1 MNASGDARELE
12 RRLNLAYLT
21 AFGIVLIIFAA
32 AVHLAF
38 TLDFRHE
45 ERTRLDVLTA
55 QALAAYDMH
64 DGALDIDA
72 EAPELSDSHLEGVA
86 WYSQSGRLLA
96 LAGTLPDIEEPPSA
110 GAERHTA
117 RFWSRDVASAHGYV
131 RAAVVTARDAHS
143 LARDDLGLGIG
154 LLVALIAASFGGR
167 YLASRAIVRIVA
179 SMRTL
184 RDFTADAAHELRGPL
199 TALRSNADAS
209 LRDGST
215 LSEVHRHR
223 LETIGATARDM
234 TRTVEDLLL
243 IARAE
248 TPLERELFA
257 IDLDERIAKAV
268 EARLALAAHKG
279 VALQSEPC
287 GRARMYGDPSEIDRI
302 LGNLVDNAIRFTPTG
317 GHVDIRCSPER
328 SGFAVRV
335 RDTGVGIPPEDLA
348 KIFERFWRGDP
359 VRRQDAGSGL
369 GLAIVRALV
378 RRHGGEVS
386 ARSTLGRGS
395 EFAVWFP
402 LHPPQPGSLGN
413 LH

>member
-1 MNASGDARELE
+1 MSVSQDARELE

-21 AFGIVLIIFAA
+21 AFAIVLVTFAV

-45 ERTRLDVLTA
+45 ERVRLDVLSA

-64 DGALDIDA
+64 DGQLHIDTDG
-72 EAPELSDSHLEGVA
+72 PELSDSHLEGAA
-86 WYSQSGRLLA
+86 WYSPSGRLLA
-96 LAGTLPDIEEPPSA
+96 HAGTLPDLERSPVA

-117 RFWSRDVASAHGYV
+117 RFWSRDVPSAHGYV
-131 RAAVVTARDAHS
+131 RVAVVTARDAHS

-154 LLVALIAASFGGR
+154 LLIALIAASFGGR

-209 LRDGST
+209 LRDGSA
-215 LSEVHRHR
+215 LPEAHRHR
-223 LETIGATARDM
+223 LDTIGATARDM

-257 IDLDERIAKAV
+257 VDLDERIAKAA
-268 EARLALAAHKG
+268 EARRALATHKG
-279 VALQSEPC
+279 VALQSQPC
-287 GRARMYGDPSEIDRI
+287 GRARVYGDPSEIDRI
-302 LGNLVDNAIRFTPTG
+302 LGNLIDNAIRFTPAG
-317 GHVDIRCSPER
+317 GQVDVRCTPER
-328 SGFAVRV
+328 GGFAVRV
-335 RDTGVGIPPEDLA
+335 RDTGVGIPGEDLA

-359 VRRQDAGSGL
+359 VRRQDTGSGL

-378 RRHGGEVS
+378 RRHGGEVN
-386 ARSTLGRGS
+386 ARSTPGRGS
-395 EFAVWFP
+395 EFAVWLP
-402 LHPPQPGSLGN
+402 AQPPRPQLR
-413 LH
+413 